1 MNTVLFS
8 IYNTS
13 ERAEQIAHQLLDNG
27 FPGDTIRLIGPASH
41 PGGEVAYHDRHAE
54 RKGSFADHDPVYHN
68 RNREREGS
76 FADHD
81 PVYHDRHAERKGSFA
96 DHDPVYHNRNR
107 EREGSFANGM
117 THQESDEALIARLT
131 DAGLARPDAEQ
142 GATHIRNGATLLII
156 QVPASRAAQ
165 AAAIVHQSA

>member
-41 PGGEVAYHDRHAE
+41 PGGEVA
-54 RKGSFADHDPVYHN
+54 
-68 RNREREGS
+68 
-76 FADHD
+76 
-81 PVYHDRHAERKGSFA
+81 YHDRHAERKGSFA

>member
-1 MNTVLFS
+1 
-8 IYNTS
+8 
-13 ERAEQIAHQLLDNG
+13 
-27 FPGDTIRLIGPASH
+27 
-41 PGGEVAYHDRHAE
+41 
-54 RKGSFADHDPVYHN
+54 
-68 RNREREGS
+68 
-76 FADHD
+76 
-81 PVYHDRHAERKGSFA
+81 
-96 DHDPVYHNRNR
+96 
-107 EREGSFANGM
+107 M

>member
-41 PGGEVAYHDRHAE
+41 PGGEVAYHDRHA
-54 RKGSFADHDPVYHN
+54 
-68 RNREREGS
+68 EREGS